1 MSPQNELDRPLSRLL
16 TDREREV
23 MAYVAAHYRS
33 KTIARLT
40 GKTPKTVDAQVSSA
54 CRKLG
59 VSSRVEAVRLL
70 LEEGLLEP
78 IGENPHRA
86 PSPMAPDAPDA
97 SSFPRHS
104 GETHEHLDTDQTR
117 NLAGRDAAADEL
129 PGFPGSARVG
139 GVGTGASPH
148 GALSGFGLATA
159 GAVPERAD
167 ADVRNPV
174 FGGLSG
180 GPAQETAEQLGLAES
195 PARRLLIALGIAL
208 ALAIAVP
215 LALGGAVALQKL
227 VETLQAR
234 S

>member
-33 KTIARLT
+33 KAIARLT

-70 LEEGLLEP
+70 LEEGVLKP

-86 PSPMAPDAPDA
+86 PSPMALDIADT

-117 NLAGRDAAADEL
+117 SFAGRDAAADEL
-129 PGFPGSARVG
+129 PGFPGSAGIGR
-139 GVGTGASPH
+139 VGTGTSPH
-148 GALSGFGLATA
+148 GALSGLGLAAA
-159 GAVPERAD
+159 GAIPEWSD
-167 ADVRNPV
+167 VDVRNPV
-174 FGGLSG
+174 LGGLPG
-180 GPAQETAEQLGLAES
+180 GLAQETAEQLGAAGH
-195 PARRLLIALGIAL
+195 PARRLLIAVAIAL

-215 LALGGAVALQKL
+215 TALGGAVALQKL
-227 VETLQAR
+227 VETLQAH

>member
-70 LEEGLLEP
+70 LEEGLLES

-86 PSPMAPDAPDA
+86 PSPMALDAADA

-117 NLAGRDAAADEL
+117 HLAGRDAAADEL
-129 PGFPGSARVG
+129 PGLPGSFGTG
-139 GVGTGASPH
+139 GVGTGTSSH
-148 GALSGFGLATA
+148 GALSGFGLAAA

-180 GPAQETAEQLGLAES
+180 GPAQETAAQLIGAGH
-195 PARRLLIALGIAL
+195 PARRLLLALGIAL

-215 LALGGAVALQKL
+215 TALGGAVALQKL

-234 S
+234 P